1 MFVETTV
8 RSFTVTCDGPAQ
20 GTACPTLSISS
31 PTDAGLLK
39 IMRAQGW
46 RLPDVD
52 GDGHI
57 DQVSPCYCK
66 ACTGALQAAGK
77 LGPS

>member
-1 MFVETTV
+1 MFTETTV
-8 RSFTVTCDGPAQ
+8 RTFTVACDGPAL
-20 GTACPTLSISS
+20 GANCPTLSISS

-52 GDGHI
+52 GDGKI
-57 DQVSPCYCK
+57 DQATPCYCGPCEK
-66 ACTGALQAAGK
+66 ALEAARK
-77 LGPS
+77 LGPR